1 MALVQR
7 LFYTLVSMIVLAS
20 SLKLLM
26 KANSSP
32 LPSTDDADLAD
43 PDSGNYSAA
52 NSSSGVNCRNNSTG
66 VHSRCNVTKF
76 LTKWLSP
83 SKDEAGISKL
93 TMASNFLIRLTGN
106 KEVRKLTATYY
117 VIVHVHA
124 S

>member
-1 MALVQR
+1 MASVQR
-7 LFYTLVSMIVLAS
+7 LFYTIVTMIILAS

-32 LPSTDDADLAD
+32 LPSTDDADLVD

-52 NSSSGVNCRNNSTG
+52 NASSGVDCRNNGT

-83 SKDEAGISKL
+83 SKNDTGISKL
-93 TMASNFLIRLTGN
+93 TMATNFLIRLTDN
-106 KEVRKLTATYY
+106 KEVRGL
-117 VIVHVHA
+117 VIM
-124 S
+124 